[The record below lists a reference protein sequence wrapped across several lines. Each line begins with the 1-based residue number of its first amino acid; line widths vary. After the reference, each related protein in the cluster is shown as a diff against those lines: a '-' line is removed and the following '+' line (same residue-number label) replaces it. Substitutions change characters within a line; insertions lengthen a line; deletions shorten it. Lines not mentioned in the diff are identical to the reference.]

1 MTLFTISCLDDQDSP
16 YKFNVLITGRSGS
29 SKSVLANGIFGGSL
43 VTERHG
49 VVTDSRE
56 ENLQYYRATTDTHNS
71 LCLRLRLLIADS
83 LYTVCGVDFI

>member
-16 YKFNVLITGRSGS
+16 YKFDVLITGRSGS

-56 ENLQYYRATTDTHNS
+56 ENLQYYRATTDTHNVNVWIS
-71 LCLRLRLLIADS
+71 SGDLTEKKIS
-83 LYTVCGVDFI
+83 YKS